1 MHPNIVQPYLNTMY
15 TITQYYFEY
24 ASDAVWSGVK
34 DDGVAVTSI
43 LGNLFQ
49 FDLVICHI
57 EE

>member
-15 TITQYYFEY
+15 TITQYFEY
-24 ASDAVWSGVK
+24 ASDAVWLGVK

-43 LGNLFQ
+43 IGNLFQ
-49 FDLVICHI
+49 FDLVICLI